1 MAKPTPGQPFQ
12 GNSYAAQAPPQ
23 AGPTGQSQ
31 GGFPERGSHSAQG
44 QYQTPTQFEKYCV
57 IHIATTCDE
66 HGVYVTK
73 DSAEVIEIGWTILD
87 ARDPALPEVC
97 LISTMPLTS
106 QARTPMLRHSIAASP
121 ICLGQARQ
129 HSHHAAMH
137 LFDDSDMGA
146 RPQCRNLPRR
156 HHGFRRLR

>member
-1 MAKPTPGQPFQ
+1 MTTPTPGQSYQ
-12 GNSYAAQAPPQ
+12 GNTYTPQAPPQ

-87 ARDPALPEVC
+87 ARDAGLPEVC
-97 LISTMPLTS
+97 LISTMPLKSHVYLSLCACAETFS
-106 QARTPMLRHSIAASP
+106 SSTTNPCLSSP
-121 ICLGQARQ
+121 STLP
-129 HSHHAAMH
+129 SHPYA
-137 LFDDSDMGA
+137 L
-146 RPQCRNLPRR
+146 L
-156 HHGFRRLR
+156 